1 LAVEPESS
9 NRAAAKHAAPG
20 HEAARQR
27 VVHVATAS
35 LKDFLLRDAAVA
47 VLLFVV
53 LFKLA
58 DALAT
63 AMNTTFA
70 LKIGFSRVELAA
82 ILKGVGF
89 AAALVGGFVG
99 GFVARS
105 FSMSK
110 SLWIGGILQ
119 TVAILAFSW
128 QAIVG
133 HDAAWLTF
141 AITAEQFTA
150 GLATVTFV
158 AYLSALCGN
167 PLHTATQYALLTA
180 LTALG
185 RTVFAAG
192 SGYLQDATGWF
203 GYFLVCAASAIPS
216 FLLLAYLQRRGHFEA
231 LGPVKV

>member
-1 LAVEPESS
+1 
-9 NRAAAKHAAPG
+9 
-20 HEAARQR
+20 
-27 VVHVATAS
+27 
-35 LKDFLLRDAAVA
+35 
-47 VLLFVV
+47 LFVV

-63 AMNTTFA
+63 ALNTTFA

-89 AAALVGGFVG
+89 AAALLGGFAGGFV
-99 GFVARS
+99 VRS

-128 QAIVG
+128 QAVVG
-133 HDAAWLTF
+133 RDAAWLTF
-141 AITAEQFTA
+141 AITVEQFTA
-150 GLATVTFV
+150 GLGTVTFV

-192 SGYLQDATGWF
+192 SGYLADATGWF
-203 GYFLVCAASAIPS
+203 GYFLICSASAIPS
-216 FLLLAYLQRRGHFEA
+216 FFLLAYLQRRGHFDA
-231 LGPVKV
+231 LQPATP